1 MILCYLGDKNLS
13 TRIRQFALEIAL
25 AGAII
30 VPAVS
35 AFAAPAATASEPAAS
50 QPDLALEAQLP
61 AGALDTAASL
71 YLREAASSPVRWQR
85 WNAGSLELAR
95 RLKRPVLLDIGAVW
109 CHWCHVMDQTTYAD
123 RQVAALINRRFVPIK
138 VDCDERPDID
148 GYYQQAANAFGV
160 GGWPLTCFITPGGA
174 PILIAGY
181 MPPDAPA
188 NDPRGFGMTYVVGRI
203 ADAYAAD
210 PGGLTKAAREAAA
223 KIAAAAASE
232 SGRHAG
238 TDALRNEI
246 LASMAATYDRRDG
259 GFGLGPGPRFYDF
272 PAIELALAH
281 GSAGHP
287 DFTAMALDSLRKMA
301 AGGVYDQ
308 LGGGFHRYSTDARW
322 RVPHF
327 EKMAADQAMAI
338 AAYAAAYQAS
348 GDEQLARVMRKTLG
362 YVNSTLL
369 DPKTHTFYSHQDA
382 DSFPGD
388 DGSYYTWTA
397 AEVEAAMKPDEA
409 QVASLYFG
417 LTDDPARAP
426 DGRIVLRRASSPD
439 EIAKQLK
446 LGRAEVESR
455 LTRAVAAM
463 VAARERRRVPKVDRK
478 VLVDRNA
485 LMASAYLSASAALH
499 DDTLHRIALDD
510 LDFITAHVRAPD
522 GSYYHVWAN
531 GRAEVPGLAA
541 DQVYMLDAL
550 AAAYQASA
558 EARYLKAARALADLI
573 MKQYRDPSSGL
584 LGDRSEPGAVLAPIK
599 GSSDV
604 LFDHPMPS
612 IQATAAI
619 ALRTLSALT
628 ADQRYD
634 NDAKTLLAAAPDR
647 VSADAGTTIGTLG
660 LALEQ
665 RADNRPA
672 MIGKSGGTGGK
683 R

>member
-1 MILCYLGDKNLS
+1 MVFCYRGDKNLS
-13 TRIRQFALEIAL
+13 TTQNSSTRIVLIALAIAL
-25 AGAII
+25 AGA
-30 VPAVS
+30 AL
-35 AFAAPAATASEPAAS
+35 AAPTFASVSEPE
-50 QPDLALEAQLP
+50 PDLAQQLP
-61 AGALDTAASL
+61 AGALQGAASL
-71 YLREAASSPVRWQR
+71 YLREASSSPVRWQR
-85 WNAGSLELAR
+85 WGAESLALAR

-109 CHWCHVMDQTTYAD
+109 CHWCHVMDETTYAD
-123 RQVAALINRRFVPIK
+123 RQLAALINRRFVPVK

-148 GYYQQAANAFGV
+148 GYYQNAAQAFGA
-160 GGWPLTCFITPGGA
+160 GGWPLTCFITPDGA

-188 NDPRGFGMTYVVGRI
+188 DDPRGTGMTYVVGRV
-203 ADAYAAD
+203 ADAYASD
-210 PGGLTKAAREAAA
+210 PGGLTKAARAAAA
-223 KIAAAAASE
+223 KIAADASSE
-232 SGRHAG
+232 TGRHGSAE
-238 TDALRNEI
+238 ALRNEI
-246 LASMAATYDRRDG
+246 LASMAATHDRRNG

-272 PAIELALAH
+272 PAIRLALAH
-281 GSAGHP
+281 GSFGHP

-308 LGGGFHRYSTDARW
+308 LGGGFHRYSTDPQW

-327 EKMAADQAMAI
+327 EKMGSDQAMAI

-348 GDEQLARVMRKTLG
+348 GDDQLARVLRKTLG

-369 DPKTHTFYSHQDA
+369 DPKTRTFYSHQDA

-388 DGSYYTWTA
+388 DGSYYTWTM
-397 AEVEAAMKPDEA
+397 AEVESAMKPDEV
-409 QVASLYFG
+409 QVAALYFG

-439 EIAKQLK
+439 QIAKQLK
-446 LGRAEVESR
+446 LGRGEFDSR

-463 VAARERRRVPKVDRK
+463 VAVRERRRVPKVDRT

-499 DDTLHRIALDD
+499 DDSLRRIALDD
-510 LDFITAHVRAPD
+510 LDFIIAHARASD

-541 DQVYMLDAL
+541 DQVYMLDAVT
-550 AAAYQASA
+550 AAYQTSR
-558 EARYLKAARALADLI
+558 EPRYLKEARALADLV
-573 MKQYRDPSSGL
+573 MKQYRDTASGL
-584 LGDRSEPGAVLAPIK
+584 LENRPESNVVPAPMK
-599 GSSDV
+599 GSAEV

-612 IQATAAI
+612 VQATAAI
-619 ALRTLSALT
+619 ALRILSALT
-628 ADQRYD
+628 ADKRYD
-634 NDAKTLLAAAPDR
+634 DDAKTILAAAPDR

-665 RADNRPA
+665 RADNLPA
-672 MIGKSGGTGGK
+672 TIGSGIGRSDKGQGGK
-683 R
+683 E